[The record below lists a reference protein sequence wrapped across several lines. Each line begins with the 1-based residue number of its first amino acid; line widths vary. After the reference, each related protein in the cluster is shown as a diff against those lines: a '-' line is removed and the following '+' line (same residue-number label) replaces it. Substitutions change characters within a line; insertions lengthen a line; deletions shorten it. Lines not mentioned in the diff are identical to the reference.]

1 MSARPEQRIYK
12 ELCGLTSQVL
22 TSNNLPD
29 WASNVI
35 QYGQATQ
42 QEVPSPAVM
51 IDYNDGAKYGWES
64 TKYKWDSATDSGKA
78 ELSYYRQIFV
88 DFLFF
93 KNPHDLISASE
104 ASEYIEDEAN
114 YAVDS
119 SHNLTINGN
128 TVWCAG
134 NGGDVVPAA
143 VESQST
149 PKVYAPV
156 EYVSPMDV
164 AQSIRTWFL
173 SDFGIKELR
182 DLGYGIIDS
191 SEIENPTIQTDDDV
205 YARTPRFTLTLVL
218 KETSMVDVDF
228 IKDYKLGIY
237 PISSEI
243 NKI

>member
-22 TSNNLPD
+22 ASNNLPD
-29 WASNVI
+29 WASNVL
-35 QYGQATQ
+35 QYGQCTQ
-42 QEVPSPAVM
+42 QEVPSPSVM

-64 TKYKWDSATDSGKA
+64 TKYKWNSSEQLGKA
-78 ELSYYRQIFV
+78 EISYYRQIFV

-128 TVWCAG
+128 TVWG
-134 NGGDVVPAA
+134 TGKGEDIISAA
-143 VESQST
+143 VENHLT

-164 AQSIRTWFL
+164 AQSVRTWFL

-191 SEIENPTIQTDDDV
+191 SEVENPTIQTDDEV

-218 KETSMVDVDF
+218 KETNMVDADF
-228 IKDYKLGIY
+228 IKDYKFGIY